1 VESPEEGQLR
11 VRASRRRNKGNE
23 FVGVLPMD
31 NSLIY
36 RLDRDVV
43 DDPLANQPT
52 SSKEDNLVLS

>member
-1 VESPEEGQLR
+1 MESPEEGQLR